1 MKKFLFIVICFVTMT
16 ITSAN
21 AQQKKTTYTLS
32 QIDGIWLT
40 TEAYNEKAK
49 EWKTLEDNEVI
60 GFAFTS
66 VKSNGMNVALTNSG
80 EGSIHFVY
88 TFSNNVIR
96 LYDIDN
102 HSKLLITIYVS
113 SLKRGQS
120 FIGRLSTTISEY
132 SVNFKFTHIE

>member
-1 MKKFLFIVICFVTMT
+1 MKKFLFIVICLVTMA

-32 QIDGIWLT
+32 DIDGIWLA
-40 TEAYNEKAK
+40 TEAYNEKAR
-49 EWKTLEDNEVI
+49 EWQTLEDNEVV

-66 VKSNGMNVALTNSG
+66 VKSNGMNVALSNSG
-80 EGSIHFVY
+80 SGTIHFVY
-88 TFSNNVIR
+88 TFSNNEIR
-96 LYDIDN
+96 MYDIDN
-102 HSKLLITIYVS
+102 HSQLLITIYVS

-120 FIGRLSTTISEY
+120 FIGRLSTTTSEY